1 MRRGVG
7 TGRRVIRR
15 MSQGIRAGAAR
26 LRPLTDRRRFGR
38 FKGTRLGCN
47 IGRVIDLSGGGLRIR
62 CTTRLSSR
70 MDVKLWTATRQITVP
85 AKVAWARRIGFR
97 KYEIGLEFGDLSPE
111 TQKDLSTF
119 AAYLAAG

>member
-7 TGRRVIRR
+7 TGRRVIRK

-47 IGRVIDLSGGGLRIR
+47 IGTVIDLSGGGLRIR
-62 CTTRLSSR
+62 CATRLSSR
-70 MDVKLWTATRQITVP
+70 MDVKLWTAKRQITVP
-85 AKVAWARRIGFR
+85 AKVAWVRRIGFR

-111 TQKDLSTF
+111 TQ
-119 AAYLAAG
+119 

>member
-7 TGRRVIRR
+7 TGRRVIRK

-62 CTTRLSSR
+62 CSTRLSSQ
-70 MDVKLWTATRQITVP
+70 MDVKLWTAKRQITVL
-85 AKVAWARRIGFR
+85 AKVAWVRRIGFR
-97 KYEIGLEFGDLSPE
+97 KYEIGLEFRDMTPE
-111 TQKDLSTF
+111 TRKDLSTF